1 MPFDGLT
8 FSDQEALDKIERVI
22 DLIST
27 PAKWCK
33 GSERNRAGQYCI
45 RGAMIAA
52 GALDILEPVVLQS
65 IHEMAGR
72 HFRRIEEFNDHPRT
86 THSQVI
92 AVLDRARTKI
102 IEGKIGGSLTAGR
115 CRVPEG
121 GWLGMIRQR
130 FAQRRWAPGWW

>member
-1 MPFDGLT
+1 MPFDGLA
-8 FSDQEALDKIERVI
+8 FVDQESLDKIERVI

-52 GALDILEPVVLQS
+52 GALDTLEPVVLQS
-65 IHEMAGR
+65 IHEVAGR
-72 HFRRIEEFNDHPRT
+72 HFRRVEEFNDHPRT
-86 THSQVI
+86 THCQVI
-92 AVLDRARTKI
+92 EVLDRARAKI
-102 IEGKIGGSLTAGR
+102 IEGKIGGSPISSR
-115 CRVPEG
+115 SRIQEG

-130 FAQRRWAPGWW
+130 FAQRWAPMWW